1 MGPGKPERVYLTLKS
16 GYSTKSSKNYS
27 MITVEVPEEGGQS
40 HRPNN
45 AYAPVTDNAPF

>member
-1 MGPGKPERVYLTLKS
+1 
-16 GYSTKSSKNYS
+16 

-45 AYAPVTDNAPF
+45 AYTPVTDNAPF